1 MANSVTASQYRVIN
15 QKIRNKYI
23 KINLLNFDYL
33 IVDTLE
39 GNAIEGTINI
49 NGSSDIRRTCNV
61 SFVLT
66 DSTFNVEVG
75 GKIWLDKYVQIYV
88 GIEDMITSEIA
99 WTNMGIFLI
108 NKPSYNY
115 DASTKKMSFEGV
127 DLMAKMTGLR
137 NGYIKGINNEGFTLI
152 PAGSNVRNAIIAVLQ
167 ECGFTK
173 YYVSECEILSNDP
186 EAEPAI
192 QAVPYDM
199 KFNQGS
205 TWYNVLT
212 ALRDIIPSYQ
222 IFFDVDGVF
231 RYEKIPYSIEDPVM
245 ITEEIWENNVISENI
260 EVDFESIKN
269 VVEVFGRVHEVESYS
284 PKESTT
290 ISGRNITPHWE
301 GVENLSNFQ
310 MFAFSVSSNINN
322 ENGFNILFSRTVN
335 EGGVIVTYND
345 IYSLVDY
352 SGNNIISLEKDKY
365 YVICCQPNQKFLFL
379 GGNQAYAI
387 WKDEN
392 PESPFY
398 INGDMGEINIP
409 LYGGEYDNIL
419 SDDLALE
426 RAKYEIYK
434 RCRLNDSISLT
445 TVPIYWADVNWKISY
460 TPFNSGNISQ
470 EYMIQSISTPLS
482 VSGTQS
488 IKLIKFYPLYPIV

>member
-1 MANSVTASQYRVIN
+1 MANNITASQYRVVN

-23 KINLLNFDYL
+23 KINLLNFNYVV
-33 IVDTLE
+33 VDTLE

-49 NGSSDIRRTCNV
+49 NGSSDIRRTCNI
-61 SFVLT
+61 SLVLT
-66 DSTFNVEVG
+66 DSSFNVEVG
-75 GKIWLDKYVQIYV
+75 GKIWLDKYIQIYV
-88 GIEDMITSEIA
+88 GIEDMTTSEIS

-108 NKPSYNY
+108 NKPTYNY
-115 DASTKKMSFEGV
+115 DSSTKKMSFEGI

-152 PAGSNVRNAIIAVLQ
+152 PAGSNVKNAIIAVLQ
-167 ECGFTK
+167 ECGFNS
-173 YYVSECEILSNDP
+173 YYVSECLNVDGV
-186 EAEPAI
+186 I
-192 QAVPYDM
+192 QDVPYDM

-212 ALRDIIPSYQ
+212 ALRDILPSYQ

-231 RYEKIPYSIEDPVM
+231 RYEPIPYSDSDPVM
-245 ITEEIWENNVISENI
+245 ISEEIWENNVISENVEI
-260 EVDFESIKN
+260 DFESVKN
-269 VVEVFGRVHEVESYS
+269 VVEVFGRVHEVEAYS
-284 PKESTT
+284 TKESTT
-290 ISGRNITPHWE
+290 VSGGDITPTFTDIE
-301 GVENLSNFQ
+301 YPSVFQ
-310 MFAFSVSSNINN
+310 MFAFSISDNLSYDNGIRIIFSGNHNLVNYSG
-322 ENGFNILFSRTVN
+322 EN
-335 EGGVIVTYND
+335 VTY
-345 IYSLVDY
+345 
-352 SGNNIISLEKDKY
+352 LEKDKY
-365 YVICCQPNQKFLFL
+365 YVICYQSDGTFLFL

-398 INGDMGEINIP
+398 INGDIGEINIP

-419 SDDLALE
+419 SDDLALQ

-460 TPFNSGNISQ
+460 KSFNSNNIAQ

>member
-1 MANSVTASQYRVIN
+1 MANNITASQYRVVN

-23 KINLLNFDYL
+23 KINLLNFNYVV
-33 IVDTLE
+33 VDTLE

-49 NGSSDIRRTCNV
+49 NGSSDIRRTCNI
-61 SFVLT
+61 SLVLT
-66 DSTFNVEVG
+66 DSSFNVEVG
-75 GKIWLDKYVQIYV
+75 GKIWLDKYIQIYV
-88 GIEDMITSEIA
+88 GIEDMTTSEIS

-108 NKPSYNY
+108 NKPTYNY
-115 DASTKKMSFEGV
+115 DSSTKKMSFEGI

-152 PAGSNVRNAIIAVLQ
+152 PAGSNVKNAIIAVLQ
-167 ECGFTK
+167 ECGFNS
-173 YYVSECEILSNDP
+173 YYVSECLNVDGV
-186 EAEPAI
+186 I
-192 QAVPYDM
+192 QDVPYDM

-212 ALRDIIPSYQ
+212 ALRDILPSYQ

-231 RYEKIPYSIEDPVM
+231 RYEPIPYSNSDPIM
-245 ITEEIWENNVISENI
+245 IGEEIWENNVISENVEI
-260 EVDFESIKN
+260 DFESVKN
-269 VVEVFGRVHEVESYS
+269 VVEVFGRVHEVDSYS
-284 PKESTT
+284 SKESTT

-301 GVENLSNFQ
+301 GVENLNNFQ

-434 RCRLNDSISLT
+434 RCRLNDSINLT
-445 TVPIYWADVNWKISY
+445 TIPIYWADVNWKVSY
-460 TPFNSGNISQ
+460 TPFNSENISQ
-470 EYMIQSISTPLS
+470 EYMIQSISTSLN